1 MQIRPTY
8 NHRENNV
15 DQTDKRNIR
24 SFEFAYGK

>member
-24 SFEFAYGK
+24 SFEFAYSK